1 MKTLFRIAID
11 GPGGAGKSTIAKRVA
26 KILDMTYIDTGAMY
40 RAAAYKIKKEIPH
53 ISELDLNLINDS
65 EEYKQIKEIIE
76 KMDIDFKDG
85 LIRVDGEIVE
95 DKIRTPEISMLASGI
110 SKLPIVRIYLG
121 DIQKKIAS
129 DNNVVMDGRDI
140 GTNIIKDAE
149 FKIYLTASLQVRAK
163 RRYDELKEKGK
174 IENFDDILEDIRKR
188 DFQDQ
193 ARELNPLKKAEDAIE
208 LDTTNMN
215 IEEVVNFIIREAKKL
230 NEIMQN
236 KARQSELRLDKA
248 K

>member
-26 KILDMTYIDTGAMY
+26 KILDIIYIDTGAMY

-53 ISELDLNLINDS
+53 ISELDLNLINHS

-95 DKIRTPEISMLASGI
+95 DKIRTPEVSMLASGI
-110 SKLPIVRIYLG
+110 SKLSIVRIYLG

-129 DNNVVMDGRDI
+129 ANNVVMDGRDI

-149 FKIYLTASLQVRAK
+149 LKIYLTASLKVRAK

-174 IENFDDILEDIRKR
+174 VENFDEILEDIRKR
-188 DFQDQ
+188 DLQDK

-215 IEEVVNFIIREAKKL
+215 IEEVVSFIIREAEKIK
-230 NEIMQN
+230 Q
-236 KARQSELRLDKA
+236 DKA

>member
-26 KILDMTYIDTGAMY
+26 KILDMIYIDTGAMY

-65 EEYKQIKEIIE
+65 EVYKHIKEIIE

-129 DNNVVMDGRDI
+129 ANNVVMDGRDI

-149 FKIYLTASLQVRAK
+149 LKIYLTASLQVRAK

-174 IENFDDILEDIRKR
+174 IENFNEILEDIRKR

>member
-121 DIQKKIAS
+121 DIQKKISSA
-129 DNNVVMDGRDI
+129 NNVVMDGRDI

-149 FKIYLTASLQVRAK
+149 LKIYLTASLKVRAK

-174 IENFDDILEDIRKR
+174 IENFDEILEDIRKR

-215 IEEVVNFIIREAKKL
+215 IEEVVSFIIREAEKIKRD
-230 NEIMQN
+230 NAE
-236 KARQSELRLDKA
+236 
-248 K
+248 

>member
-121 DIQKKIAS
+121 DIQKKISSA
-129 DNNVVMDGRDI
+129 NNVVMDGRDI

-149 FKIYLTASLQVRAK
+149 LKIYLTASLKVRAK

-174 IENFDDILEDIRKR
+174 IENFDELLEDIRKR
-188 DFQDQ
+188 DFQDK

-215 IEEVVNFIIREAKKL
+215 IEEVVSFIIREAEKIK
-230 NEIMQN
+230 Q
-236 KARQSELRLDKA
+236 DKA

>member
-26 KILDMTYIDTGAMY
+26 KILDMIYIDTGAMY

-110 SKLPIVRIYLG
+110 SKIPIVRIYLG

-149 FKIYLTASLQVRAK
+149 LKIYLTASLKVRAK

-174 IENFDDILEDIRKR
+174 IENFNEILEDIRKR

-215 IEEVVNFIIREAKKL
+215 IEEVVNFIIREAEKIKRD
-230 NEIMQN
+230 N
-236 KARQSELRLDKA
+236 AG
-248 K
+248 

>member
-1 MKTLFRIAID
+1 MNTLFRIAID

-26 KILDMTYIDTGAMY
+26 KILDIIYIDTGAMY

-149 FKIYLTASLQVRAK
+149 LKIYLTASLQVRAK

-174 IENFDDILEDIRKR
+174 IENFDEILEDIRKR

-215 IEEVVNFIIREAKKL
+215 IEEVVNFIIREAEKIKR
-230 NEIMQN
+230 N
-236 KARQSELRLDKA
+236 KIN
-248 K
+248 

>member
-1 MKTLFRIAID
+1 MKTLFRVAID

-129 DNNVVMDGRDI
+129 ANNVVMDGRDI

-149 FKIYLTASLQVRAK
+149 LKIYLTASLQVRAK

-215 IEEVVNFIIREAKKL
+215 IEEVVNFIIREAEKIKRD
-230 NEIMQN
+230 NAE
-236 KARQSELRLDKA
+236 
-248 K
+248 

>member
-149 FKIYLTASLQVRAK
+149 LKIYLTASLQVRAK

-174 IENFDDILEDIRKR
+174 IENFDEILEDIRKR

-215 IEEVVNFIIREAKKL
+215 IEEVVNFIIREAKKIKRD
-230 NEIMQN
+230 NAE
-236 KARQSELRLDKA
+236 
-248 K
+248 

>member
-1 MKTLFRIAID
+1 MKTLFRVAID

-26 KILDMTYIDTGAMY
+26 KILNIIYIDTGAMY

-129 DNNVVMDGRDI
+129 ANNVVMDGRDI

-149 FKIYLTASLQVRAK
+149 LKIYLTASLQVRAK

-215 IEEVVNFIIREAKKL
+215 IEEVVNFIIREAEKIKRD
-230 NEIMQN
+230 NAE
-236 KARQSELRLDKA
+236 
-248 K
+248 

>member
-26 KILDMTYIDTGAMY
+26 KILDMIYIDTGAMY

-121 DIQKKIAS
+121 DIQKKISSA
-129 DNNVVMDGRDI
+129 NNVVMDGRDI

-149 FKIYLTASLQVRAK
+149 LKIYLTASLKVRAK

-174 IENFDDILEDIRKR
+174 IENFDEILEDIRKR

-215 IEEVVNFIIREAKKL
+215 IEEVVNFIIREAEKIKR
-230 NEIMQN
+230 N
-236 KARQSELRLDKA
+236 KIN
-248 K
+248 

>member
-121 DIQKKIAS
+121 DIQKKISS

-149 FKIYLTASLQVRAK
+149 LKIYLTASLQVRAK

-174 IENFDDILEDIRKR
+174 IENFDEILEDIRKR

-215 IEEVVNFIIREAKKL
+215 IEEVVNFIIREAEKIKR
-230 NEIMQN
+230 N
-236 KARQSELRLDKA
+236 KIN
-248 K
+248 

>member
-26 KILDMTYIDTGAMY
+26 KILDMIYIDTGAMY

-53 ISELDLNLINDS
+53 ISKLDLNLINDS
-65 EEYKQIKEIIE
+65 EKYKHIKEIIE

-129 DNNVVMDGRDI
+129 ANNVVMDGRDI

-149 FKIYLTASLQVRAK
+149 LKIYLTASLQVRAK

-208 LDTTNMN
+208 LDTTDMN
-215 IEEVVNFIIREAKKL
+215 IEEVVSFIIREAEKIKRD
-230 NEIMQN
+230 NAE
-236 KARQSELRLDKA
+236 
-248 K
+248 

>member
-121 DIQKKIAS
+121 DIQKKISSA
-129 DNNVVMDGRDI
+129 NNVVMDGRDI

-149 FKIYLTASLQVRAK
+149 LKIYLTASLKVRAK

-174 IENFDDILEDIRKR
+174 IENFDEILEDIRKR

-193 ARELNPLKKAEDAIE
+193 VRELNPLKKAEDAIE

-215 IEEVVNFIIREAKKL
+215 IEEVVNFIIREAEKIKR
-230 NEIMQN
+230 N
-236 KARQSELRLDKA
+236 KIN
-248 K
+248 

>member
-149 FKIYLTASLQVRAK
+149 LKIYLTASLKVRAK

-174 IENFDDILEDIRKR
+174 IENFNEILEDIRKR

-215 IEEVVNFIIREAKKL
+215 IEEVVSFIIREAEKRK
-230 NEIMQN
+230 Q
-236 KARQSELRLDKA
+236 DKTR
-248 K
+248 

>member
-26 KILDMTYIDTGAMY
+26 KILDIIYIDTGAMY

-129 DNNVVMDGRDI
+129 ANNVVMDGRDI

-149 FKIYLTASLQVRAK
+149 LKIYLTASLKVRAK

-174 IENFDDILEDIRKR
+174 IENFDEILEDIKKR
-188 DFQDQ
+188 DFQDK

-215 IEEVVNFIIREAKKL
+215 IEEVVSFIIREAEKIK
-230 NEIMQN
+230 Q
-236 KARQSELRLDKA
+236 DKA

>member
-26 KILDMTYIDTGAMY
+26 KILDMIYIDTGAMY

-65 EEYKQIKEIIE
+65 EVYKHIKEIIE

-129 DNNVVMDGRDI
+129 ANNVVMDGRDI

-149 FKIYLTASLQVRAK
+149 LKIYLTASLQVRAK

-215 IEEVVNFIIREAKKL
+215 IEEVVSFIIREAEKIK
-230 NEIMQN
+230 QN
-236 KARQSELRLDKA
+236 KIN
-248 K
+248 

>member
-121 DIQKKIAS
+121 DIQKKISSA
-129 DNNVVMDGRDI
+129 NNVVMDGRDI

-149 FKIYLTASLQVRAK
+149 LKIYLTASLKERAK

-174 IENFDDILEDIRKR
+174 IENFDEILEDIRKR
-188 DFQDQ
+188 DFQDK

-215 IEEVVNFIIREAKKL
+215 IEEVVSFIIREAEKRK
-230 NEIMQN
+230 Q
-236 KARQSELRLDKA
+236 DKTR
-248 K
+248 

>member
-121 DIQKKIAS
+121 DIQKKISS

-149 FKIYLTASLQVRAK
+149 LKIYLTASLKVRAK

-174 IENFDDILEDIRKR
+174 IENFDEILEDIRKR

-215 IEEVVNFIIREAKKL
+215 IEEVVNFIIREAEKIKR
-230 NEIMQN
+230 N
-236 KARQSELRLDKA
+236 KIN
-248 K
+248 

>member
-1 MKTLFRIAID
+1 MKTLLRIAID

-26 KILDMTYIDTGAMY
+26 KILDMIYIDTGAMY
-40 RAAAYKIKKEIPH
+40 RAAAYKIKKEIPY
-53 ISELDLNLINDS
+53 ISKLDLNLISDTK
-65 EEYKQIKEIIE
+65 EYEQIKEIIE
-76 KMDIDFKDG
+76 KMDVDFKDG

-110 SKLPIVRIYLG
+110 SKLPIVRVYLG

-149 FKIYLTASLQVRAK
+149 LKIYLTASLHVRAK

-174 IENFDDILEDIRKR
+174 IENFDEILEDIRKR
-188 DFQDQ
+188 DFQDKE
-193 ARELNPLKKAEDAIE
+193 RELNPLKKAEDAIE

-215 IEEVVNFIIREAKKL
+215 IEEVVSFIIREAEKRKRD
-230 NEIMQN
+230 N
-236 KARQSELRLDKA
+236 A

>member
-1 MKTLFRIAID
+1 MNTLFRIAID

-26 KILDMTYIDTGAMY
+26 KILEMIYIDTGAMY

-53 ISELDLNLINDS
+53 ISELDLNLISDS
-65 EEYKQIKEIIE
+65 EEYKQIKELIE

-129 DNNVVMDGRDI
+129 ANDVVMDGRDI

-149 FKIYLTASLQVRAK
+149 LKIYLTASLQVRAK

-208 LDTTNMN
+208 LDTTDMN
-215 IEEVVNFIIREAKKL
+215 IEEVVSFIIREAEKIK
-230 NEIMQN
+230 
-236 KARQSELRLDKA
+236 RDKA

>member
-110 SKLPIVRIYLG
+110 SKIPIVRIYLG

-149 FKIYLTASLQVRAK
+149 LKIYLTASLKVRAK

-174 IENFDDILEDIRKR
+174 IENFDEILEDIRKR

-215 IEEVVNFIIREAKKL
+215 IEEVVSFIIREAEKIKRD
-230 NEIMQN
+230 NAE
-236 KARQSELRLDKA
+236 
-248 K
+248 

>member
-11 GPGGAGKSTIAKRVA
+11 GPGGAGKSTVAKRVA
-26 KILDMTYIDTGAMY
+26 KILDMIYIDTGAMY

-53 ISELDLNLINDS
+53 ISEFDLNLINDS

-121 DIQKKIAS
+121 DIQKKISSA
-129 DNNVVMDGRDI
+129 NNVVMDGRDI

-149 FKIYLTASLQVRAK
+149 LKIYLTASLYVRAK

-174 IENFDDILEDIRKR
+174 IENFDELLEDIRKR
-188 DFQDQ
+188 DFQDK

-215 IEEVVNFIIREAKKL
+215 IEEVVSFIIREAEKIKRD
-230 NEIMQN
+230 NAE
-236 KARQSELRLDKA
+236 
-248 K
+248 

>member
-11 GPGGAGKSTIAKRVA
+11 GPGGAGKSTIAKWVA

-121 DIQKKIAS
+121 DIQKKISSA
-129 DNNVVMDGRDI
+129 NNVVMDGRDI

-149 FKIYLTASLQVRAK
+149 LKIYLTASLKVRAK

-174 IENFDDILEDIRKR
+174 IENFDEILEDIRKR

-215 IEEVVNFIIREAKKL
+215 IEEVVNFIIREAEKIKR
-230 NEIMQN
+230 N
-236 KARQSELRLDKA
+236 KIN
-248 K
+248 

>member
-121 DIQKKIAS
+121 DIQKKISSA
-129 DNNVVMDGRDI
+129 NNVVMDGRDI

-149 FKIYLTASLQVRAK
+149 LKIYLTASLQVRAK

-215 IEEVVNFIIREAKKL
+215 IEEVVSFIIREAEKIKRD
-230 NEIMQN
+230 NAE
-236 KARQSELRLDKA
+236 
-248 K
+248 

>member
-149 FKIYLTASLQVRAK
+149 LKIYLTASLQVRAK

-208 LDTTNMN
+208 LDTTDMN
-215 IEEVVNFIIREAKKL
+215 IEEVVNFIIREAEKIKRD
-230 NEIMQN
+230 NAE
-236 KARQSELRLDKA
+236 
-248 K
+248 

>member
-26 KILDMTYIDTGAMY
+26 KILDIIYIDTGAMY

-149 FKIYLTASLQVRAK
+149 LKIYLTASLQVRAK
-163 RRYDELKEKGK
+163 RRYDELKEKVK
-174 IENFDDILEDIRKR
+174 IEKFDDILEDIRKR

-208 LDTTNMN
+208 LDTTDMN
-215 IEEVVNFIIREAKKL
+215 IEEVVSFIIREAEKIK
-230 NEIMQN
+230 
-236 KARQSELRLDKA
+236 RDKA

>member
-26 KILDMTYIDTGAMY
+26 KILDMIYIDTGAMY

-110 SKLPIVRIYLG
+110 SKIPIVRIYLG

-149 FKIYLTASLQVRAK
+149 LKIYLTASLKVRAK

-174 IENFDDILEDIRKR
+174 IENFDEILEDIRKR

-215 IEEVVNFIIREAKKL
+215 IEEVVNFIIREAEKIKR
-230 NEIMQN
+230 N
-236 KARQSELRLDKA
+236 KIN
-248 K
+248 

>member
-129 DNNVVMDGRDI
+129 ANNVVMDGRDI

-149 FKIYLTASLQVRAK
+149 LKIYLTASLQVRAK

-174 IENFDDILEDIRKR
+174 IENFNEILEDIRKR
-188 DFQDQ
+188 DFQDK

-215 IEEVVNFIIREAKKL
+215 IEEVVSFIIREAEKIKRD
-230 NEIMQN
+230 NAE
-236 KARQSELRLDKA
+236 
-248 K
+248 

>member
-1 MKTLFRIAID
+1 MKSLFRIAID
-11 GPGGAGKSTIAKRVA
+11 GPGGAGKSTIAKQVA
-26 KILDMTYIDTGAMY
+26 KILDMIYIDTGAMY

-53 ISELDLNLINDS
+53 ISKLDLNLISDR
-65 EEYKQIKEIIE
+65 EEYDEIKEIIE
-76 KMDIDFKDG
+76 KMDVDFKDG

-129 DNNVVMDGRDI
+129 ANNVIMDGRDI

-149 FKIYLTASLQVRAK
+149 LKIYLTASLQVRAK

-215 IEEVVNFIIREAKKL
+215 IEEVVNFIIREAEKIK
-230 NEIMQN
+230 
-236 KARQSELRLDKA
+236 RDKA

>member
-129 DNNVVMDGRDI
+129 ANDVVMDGRDI

-149 FKIYLTASLQVRAK
+149 LKIYLTASLQVRAK
-163 RRYDELKEKGK
+163 RRYEELKEKGK
-174 IENFDDILEDIRKR
+174 IENFDELLEDIRKR

-215 IEEVVNFIIREAKKL
+215 IEEVVSFIIREAEKRK
-230 NEIMQN
+230 Q
-236 KARQSELRLDKA
+236 DKTR
-248 K
+248 

>member
-149 FKIYLTASLQVRAK
+149 LKIYLTASLKVRAK

-174 IENFDDILEDIRKR
+174 IENFNEILEDIRKR

-215 IEEVVNFIIREAKKL
+215 IEEVVNFIIREAEKIKR
-230 NEIMQN
+230 N
-236 KARQSELRLDKA
+236 KIN
-248 K
+248 

>member
-26 KILDMTYIDTGAMY
+26 KILDMIYIDTGAMY

-110 SKLPIVRIYLG
+110 SKIPIVRIYLG

-149 FKIYLTASLQVRAK
+149 LKIYLTASLKVRAK

-174 IENFDDILEDIRKR
+174 IENFNEILEDIRKR

-215 IEEVVNFIIREAKKL
+215 IEEVVNFIIREAEKIKRD
-230 NEIMQN
+230 NAE
-236 KARQSELRLDKA
+236 
-248 K
+248 

>member
-1 MKTLFRIAID
+1 MKTLFRVAID

-65 EEYKQIKEIIE
+65 EEYKHIKEIIE

-149 FKIYLTASLQVRAK
+149 LKIYLTASLQVRAK

-208 LDTTNMN
+208 LDTTDMN
-215 IEEVVNFIIREAKKL
+215 IEEVVSFIIREAEKIKRD
-230 NEIMQN
+230 NAE
-236 KARQSELRLDKA
+236 
-248 K
+248 

>member
-26 KILDMTYIDTGAMY
+26 KILDMIYIDTGAMY

-65 EEYKQIKEIIE
+65 EEYKHIKEIIE

-129 DNNVVMDGRDI
+129 ANNVVMDGRDI

-149 FKIYLTASLQVRAK
+149 LKIYLTASLQVRAK

-208 LDTTNMN
+208 LDTTDMN
-215 IEEVVNFIIREAKKL
+215 IEEVVNFIIREAEKIKR
-230 NEIMQN
+230 N
-236 KARQSELRLDKA
+236 KIN
-248 K
+248 

>member
-1 MKTLFRIAID
+1 MKTLFRVAID

-26 KILDMTYIDTGAMY
+26 KILNIIYIDTGAMY

-149 FKIYLTASLQVRAK
+149 LKIYLTASLQVRAK

-208 LDTTNMN
+208 LDTTDMN
-215 IEEVVNFIIREAKKL
+215 IEEVVSFIIREAEKIK
-230 NEIMQN
+230 
-236 KARQSELRLDKA
+236 RDKA

>member
-129 DNNVVMDGRDI
+129 TNNVVMDGRDI

-149 FKIYLTASLQVRAK
+149 LKIYLTASLQVRAK
-163 RRYDELKEKGK
+163 RRYEELKEKGK
-174 IENFDDILEDIRKR
+174 IEHFDDILEDIRKR

-208 LDTTNMN
+208 LDTTDMN
-215 IEEVVNFIIREAKKL
+215 IEEVVSFIIREAEKIKRD
-230 NEIMQN
+230 NAE
-236 KARQSELRLDKA
+236 
-248 K
+248 

>member
-26 KILDMTYIDTGAMY
+26 KILDMIYIDTGAMY
-40 RAAAYKIKKEIPH
+40 RAAAYKIKKEIPY

-129 DNNVVMDGRDI
+129 ANNVVMDGRDI

-149 FKIYLTASLQVRAK
+149 LKIYLTASLNVRAK

-188 DFQDQ
+188 DFQDK

-215 IEEVVNFIIREAKKL
+215 IEEVVNFIIRAAEKIK
-230 NEIMQN
+230 Q
-236 KARQSELRLDKA
+236 DKA

>member
-53 ISELDLNLINDS
+53 ISELNLNLINDS
-65 EEYKQIKEIIE
+65 EEYKHIKEIIE

-121 DIQKKIAS
+121 DIQKKITS
-129 DNNVVMDGRDI
+129 TNNVVMDGRDI

-149 FKIYLTASLQVRAK
+149 LKIYLTASLQVRAK

-215 IEEVVNFIIREAKKL
+215 IEEVVNFIIREAEKIKR
-230 NEIMQN
+230 N
-236 KARQSELRLDKA
+236 KIN
-248 K
+248 

>member
-26 KILDMTYIDTGAMY
+26 KILDIIYIDTGAMY

-95 DKIRTPEISMLASGI
+95 DKIRTPEISILASGI

-149 FKIYLTASLQVRAK
+149 LKIYLTASLQVRAK

-215 IEEVVNFIIREAKKL
+215 IEEVVNFIIREAEKIKR
-230 NEIMQN
+230 N
-236 KARQSELRLDKA
+236 KIN
-248 K
+248 

>member
-1 MKTLFRIAID
+1 
-11 GPGGAGKSTIAKRVA
+11 
-26 KILDMTYIDTGAMY
+26 
-40 RAAAYKIKKEIPH
+40 
-53 ISELDLNLINDS
+53 
-65 EEYKQIKEIIE
+65 
-76 KMDIDFKDG
+76 MDIDFKDG

-149 FKIYLTASLQVRAK
+149 LKIYLTASLKVRAK

-174 IENFDDILEDIRKR
+174 IENFNEILEDIRKR

-215 IEEVVNFIIREAKKL
+215 IEEVVNFIIREAEKIKR
-230 NEIMQN
+230 N
-236 KARQSELRLDKA
+236 KIN
-248 K
+248 